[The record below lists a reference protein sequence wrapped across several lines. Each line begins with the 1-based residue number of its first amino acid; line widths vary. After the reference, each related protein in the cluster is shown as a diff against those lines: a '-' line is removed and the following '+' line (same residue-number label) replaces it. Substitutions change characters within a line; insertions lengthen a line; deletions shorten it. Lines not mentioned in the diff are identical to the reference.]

1 MSDIELRNVDST
13 APLMRSLSK
22 QEYFEG
28 EHVDTDHGPVYVIK
42 AGAPPNSGKPYL
54 VTYHDLG
61 LNFASNFQAFFNFFE
76 MKILLRSFSVL
87 NIHAPG
93 QEENAA
99 PLPEGYIYPSMDQLA
114 EQVDAVLKFYGVVT
128 FVGIGVG
135 SGANVLTRYALKFPE
150 MVDGLFLINPCAGQA
165 SWTEWFYQK
174 VNLYYM
180 RSIVPGVAD
189 TFPQSAQDYLMW
201 HHFGLVTEERNR
213 DLVDMYRRYFTGKNH
228 NIRNLAM
235 FTEAFLRR
243 TDLGIDRSDKTVRAL
258 SMPTLLVVGAFSPHV
273 DDVVNMNGRCNPLTT
288 TWMKISDCGM
298 VLEEQPA
305 KVFEA
310 FRLFLQG
317 IGYALTVCDRRRS
330 GRLANGGGGQRGGSL
345 DGDGGG
351 SSSTE
356 EVDLA
361 GNRVHIVENPIPQC

>member
-1 MSDIELRNVDST
+1 M
-13 APLMRSLSK
+13 
-22 QEYFEG
+22 
-28 EHVDTDHGPVYVIK
+28 
-42 AGAPPNSGKPYL
+42 
-54 VTYHDLG
+54 
-61 LNFASNFQAFFNFFE
+61 
-76 MKILLRSFSVL
+76 
-87 NIHAPG
+87 
-93 QEENAA
+93 
-99 PLPEGYIYPSMDQLA
+99 
-114 EQVDAVLKFYGVVT
+114 
-128 FVGIGVG
+128 
-135 SGANVLTRYALKFPE
+135 LTRYALKFPE

-165 SWTEWFYQK
+165 SWTEWFYQVRRSQRFYCCCLTSNLILSNLPLYSLLQK

-243 TDLGIDRSDKTVRAL
+243 TDLGIDRGDKTAVRAL

-330 GRLANGGGGQRGGSL
+330 GRLANGGGQRGGSL